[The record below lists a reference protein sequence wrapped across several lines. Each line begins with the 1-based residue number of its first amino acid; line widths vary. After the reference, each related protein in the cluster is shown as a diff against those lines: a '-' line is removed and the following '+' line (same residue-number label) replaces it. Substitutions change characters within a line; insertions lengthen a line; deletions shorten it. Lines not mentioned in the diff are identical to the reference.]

1 MDPGTES
8 REREGVFG
16 SWTLEP
22 LDETKVM
29 FKGLYEMKLGRY
41 FALNMD

>member
-1 MDPGTES
+1 MDPRTES

-16 SWTLEP
+16 SWTLESW
-22 LDETKVM
+22 DETNV